1 MNRGGK
7 FEARAFPIEAQFA
20 PVFGL
25 NVADFN
31 NDGKEDVFVAQN
43 FFASQR
49 ETPQSD
55 GGRGL
60 LMLGDGKGGL
70 EPVKGIESGIRVYGE
85 QRGSAVSDF
94 NKDGRPDLVITQNG
108 ALTRLYQNK
117 EARPGLRVKVNAGP
131 ANPTGVGSVV
141 RLVLEGGKLGPARLI
156 TAGSGYWSQDS
167 AVQVLGSKEAT
178 PTHLE
183 VRWPGGG
190 TTRTEI
196 PKDSK
201 EVYVGPDGKLIPSK

>member
-1 MNRGGK
+1 M
-7 FEARAFPIEAQFA
+7 
-20 PVFGL
+20 
-25 NVADFN
+25 
-31 NDGKEDVFVAQN
+31 AQN

-49 ETPQSD
+49 ETPRSD

-70 EPVKGIESGIRVYGE
+70 ETISGVESGITVYGE

-117 EARPGLRVKVNAGP
+117 EARSGLRVKVNAGL

-167 AVQVLGSKEAT
+167 AVQVLGSPKET
-178 PTHLE
+178 KPNHLE
-183 VRWPGGG
+183 VFWPGGK
-190 TTRTEI
+190 TTRIEI
-196 PKDSK
+196 PEGAK
-201 EVYVGPDGKLIPSK
+201 EIQVGSDGKLISSK